1 MSIEPGGRNSVNAW
15 EQTHFRQK
23 PTGQKSGVLAQLQGL
38 LNAWYYWTAPP
49 ELPSTATVTQR
60 ELVRRGRLASIILF
74 AAILYCIFSAV
85 TGFLNRNLITGVS
98 FTFLIVAAFVLL
110 TVNRRGHLTLVGI
123 IFVALAQVGSF
134 QIFFTPGGLAL
145 SDLPRLDT
153 LIIQIILCIAFLPP
167 IGAIVLSIVNCIYI
181 WLILTYAQH
190 APSLAVVIA
199 SHQVNGLMIRPMI
212 LNILV
217 AGVLYLWAS
226 SAEHAI
232 ARADRAESIAA
243 LEHTIAEQEHE
254 IAEEKEGLERS
265 IQLIT
270 ETHRR
275 IANGDESARVPLDDR
290 NKLWPVAGMLNNLL
304 SRLQQLRRESYE
316 LARTKQEAERL
327 AAILRQARQEQRSGR
342 IANSGTVLD
351 MVTVELVNYGLLE
364 PPSEVNRSKG
374 NK

>member
-1 MSIEPGGRNSVNAW
+1 MGIEPGKRNSVNAW

-23 PTGQKSGVLAQLQGL
+23 PTEQKNGLLTQLQGI
-38 LNAWYYWTAPP
+38 LNAWYQWTAPP
-49 ELPSTATVTQR
+49 EPPPNATVIQR
-60 ELVRRGRLASIILF
+60 ELVRRSRLASIVLF
-74 AAILYCIFSAV
+74 AAIFYCIFSGV
-85 TGFLNRNLITGVS
+85 IGFLNRNFITGVS
-98 FTFLIVAAFVLL
+98 FTFLLVAAFVLL

-123 IFVALAQVGSF
+123 IFVLLAQIGSF
-134 QIFFTPGGLAL
+134 QVFFTPGGLSL
-145 SDLPRLDT
+145 SDLSRIDGVL
-153 LIIQIILCIAFLPP
+153 IQILLCIAFLPP
-167 IGAIVLSIVNCIYI
+167 IGALIICLVNCIYI
-181 WLILTYAQH
+181 WLMFTYAQR
-190 APSLAVVIA
+190 APDLAAFAATHQIA
-199 SHQVNGLMIRPMI
+199 GLMIRPMI

-226 SAEHAI
+226 SAERAI

-254 IAEEKEGLERS
+254 IAEEKEQLERS

-270 ETHRR
+270 ETHQR

-290 NKLWPVAGMLNNLL
+290 NRLWPVAGMLNNLL

-327 AAILRQARQEQRSGR
+327 AAVLRQTRLEQRSGR

-364 PPSEVNRSKG
+364 PPSEVNRSRG